1 SWSRPACRRRNSCGR
16 AGAGSSP
23 CRRKSPCRR
32 RLCKGTRL
40 ARGADRLLFLGG
52 PRLERYNLIM
62 SRWLAA
68 LFLSVSCGFCQQPP
82 KKQEPPKQE
91 EQIPPEEDEATAPKV
106 YSFNPL
112 QAEKELKIGNYYF
125 RKGSFRAAAQRF
137 REAT

>member
-1 SWSRPACRRRNSCGR
+1 
-16 AGAGSSP
+16 
-23 CRRKSPCRR
+23 
-32 RLCKGTRL
+32 
-40 ARGADRLLFLGG
+40 
-52 PRLERYNLIM
+52 M

-68 LFLSVSCGFCQQPP
+68 LFLAASCGFCQQAP

-91 EQIPPEEDEATAPKV
+91 EQIPPEEDEALAPKV

-137 REAT
+137 REATKWNGNLAEAWLRLGEAEEKKNDKKAAGEAYAKYLELAPDAKNASEIRKKFDKLKHAKS